1 MEKALHQLG
10 LVFGKGRIFKL
21 MFNIFPGF
29 RRTGARMIKA
39 SDDLHYAKIRLPLN
53 YKTRNYVGTIYGGSM
68 YSCADGI
75 YMVQLIN
82 ILGKEYVVWDKSASI
97 RFRRP
102 GNTTLYGEFAIS
114 PEFVKQVKSEIK
126 QQNEKDYT
134 MKVDLVDQAG
144 EVYATIE
151 KVLYIA
157 SKAHYKE
164 KRKRKLA
171 QQEAPE

>member
-1 MEKALHQLG
+1 MEKTLHRLG
-10 LVFGKGRIFKL
+10 EIFGKGRIFKL

-39 SDDLHYAKIRLPLN
+39 SDDLHYAKIKLPLN

-102 GNTTLYGEFAIS
+102 GNTTLFGEFVLETQFI
-114 PEFVKQVKSEIK
+114 EQIKSEIAIEK
-126 QQNEKDYT
+126 EKDYIL
-134 MKVDLVDQAG
+134 KVDLVDKEG
-144 EVYATIE
+144 EIYATIE

-157 SKAHYKE
+157 LKSHYKE
-164 KRKRKLA
+164 KRKAKLA
-171 QQEAPE
+171 KMNA